1 MRKVYKLKS
10 KYARALYAAIK
21 QREGDKRQRARM
33 QEKFTV
39 AEFREILGVPKGKL
53 TTFSNLNTIAIKPA
67 VLKINA
73 LEDLGV
79 KVEGLKYG
87 GKKVLDIRMHWYKKD
102 VVGMEWIVSSSK
114 EAVLKLLVKQRNYNR
129 QVYRDKRKSILDT
142 LGNRCVCCGE
152 TEEIYLEIDH
162 VFNDGSKDKAPSLK
176 KIKENKERYQILC
189 CNCNRA
195 KHKNGGE
202 LFFPD
207 RKKTK

>member
-21 QREGDKRQRARM
+21 QREGSKRQRRRM

-53 TTFSNLNTIAIKPA
+53 TTFSNLNKIAIKPA

-102 VVGMEWIVSSSK
+102 VVGMEWIVSSS
-114 EAVLKLLVKQRNYNR
+114 
-129 QVYRDKRKSILDT
+129 YRDKRKSILDT

>member
-21 QREGDKRQRARM
+21 QREGSKRQRRRM

-102 VVGMEWIVSSSK
+102 VVGMEWIVSSS
-114 EAVLKLLVKQRNYNR
+114 
-129 QVYRDKRKSILDT
+129 YRDKRKSILDT

>member
-1 MRKVYKLKS
+1 MLKS
-10 KYARALYAAIK
+10 KYARALYAVIK
-21 QREGDKRQRARM
+21 QREGDKRQRVRM

-39 AEFREILGVPKGKL
+39 AEFRELLGVPKGKL
-53 TTFSNLNTIAIKPA
+53 TTFSNLNARAIKPA

-87 GKKVLDIRMHWYKKD
+87 RKNVRDIRMHWYKKD
-102 VVGMEWIVSSSK
+102 VVGMEWIVSPS
-114 EAVLKLLVKQRNYNR
+114 
-129 QVYRDKRKSILDT
+129 YRDRRKSMLDT

-202 LFFPD
+202 LFFLTE
-207 RKKTK
+207 RKQNE

>member
-53 TTFSNLNTIAIKPA
+53 TTFSNLNKIAIKPA

-102 VVGMEWIVSSSK
+102 VVGMEWIVSSS
-114 EAVLKLLVKQRNYNR
+114 
-129 QVYRDKRKSILDT
+129 YRDKRKSILDT

>member
-1 MRKVYKLKS
+1 MKWSILSNSNMLKS
-10 KYARALYAAIK
+10 KYARALYAVIK
-21 QREGDKRQRARM
+21 QKEGDKRQRVRM

-39 AEFREILGVPKGKL
+39 AEFRELLGVPKGKL
-53 TTFSNLNTIAIKPA
+53 TTFSNLNARAIKPA

-73 LEDLGV
+73 LKDLGV

-87 GKKVLDIRMHWYKKD
+87 RKNVRDIRMYWYKKD
-102 VVGMEWIVSSSK
+102 VVGMEWIVSPS
-114 EAVLKLLVKQRNYNR
+114 
-129 QVYRDKRKSILDT
+129 YRDRRKSMLDT

-202 LFFPD
+202 LFFLTE
-207 RKKTK
+207 RK

>member
-21 QREGDKRQRARM
+21 QREGSKRQRRRM

-53 TTFSNLNTIAIKPA
+53 TTFSNLNARAIKPA

-87 GKKVLDIRMHWYKKD
+87 RKKVRDIRMHWYKKD
-102 VVGMEWIVSSSK
+102 VVGMEWIVSSS
-114 EAVLKLLVKQRNYNR
+114 
-129 QVYRDKRKSILDT
+129 YRDKRKSMLDT

>member
-1 MRKVYKLKS
+1 MKWLILSNSNMLKS
-10 KYARALYAAIK
+10 KYARALYAVIK
-21 QREGDKRQRARM
+21 QREGDKRQSVRM

-39 AEFREILGVPKGKL
+39 AEFRELLGVPKGKL
-53 TTFSNLNTIAIKPA
+53 TTFSNLNARAIKPA

-87 GKKVLDIRMHWYKKD
+87 RKKVRDIRMHWCKKD
-102 VVGMEWIVSSSK
+102 VVGMEWIISPSY
-114 EAVLKLLVKQRNYNR
+114 RNR
-129 QVYRDKRKSILDT
+129 RKSILHT
-142 LGNRCVCCGE
+142 LGNSCVCCGE

-202 LFFPD
+202 LFFLTE
-207 RKKTK
+207 RK

>member
-53 TTFSNLNTIAIKPA
+53 TTFSNLNARAIKPA

-102 VVGMEWIVSSSK
+102 VVGMEWIVSSS
-114 EAVLKLLVKQRNYNR
+114 
-129 QVYRDKRKSILDT
+129 YRDKRKSILDT

>member
-1 MRKVYKLKS
+1 MKWSILSNSNMLKS
-10 KYARALYAAIK
+10 KYARALYAVIK
-21 QREGDKRQRARM
+21 QKEGDKRQRVRM

-39 AEFREILGVPKGKL
+39 AEFRELLGVPKGKL
-53 TTFSNLNTIAIKPA
+53 TTFSNLNARAIKPA

-73 LEDLGV
+73 LKDLGV

-87 GKKVLDIRMHWYKKD
+87 RKNVRDIRMHWYKKD
-102 VVGMEWIVSSSK
+102 VVGMEWIVSPS
-114 EAVLKLLVKQRNYNR
+114 
-129 QVYRDKRKSILDT
+129 YRDRRKSMLDT

-202 LFFPD
+202 LFFLTE
-207 RKKTK
+207 RK

>member
-1 MRKVYKLKS
+1 MLKS
-10 KYARALYAAIK
+10 KYARALYAVIK
-21 QREGDKRQRARM
+21 QREGDKRQRVRM

-39 AEFREILGVPKGKL
+39 AEFRELLGVPKGKL
-53 TTFSNLNTIAIKPA
+53 TTFSNLNARAIKPA

-73 LEDLGV
+73 LGDLGV

-87 GKKVLDIRMHWYKKD
+87 RKNVRDIRMHWCKKD
-102 VVGMEWIVSSSK
+102 VVGMEWIVSPS
-114 EAVLKLLVKQRNYNR
+114 
-129 QVYRDKRKSILDT
+129 YRDRRKSMLDT

-202 LFFPD
+202 LFFPVSWEMLQ
-207 RKKTK
+207 K

>member
-102 VVGMEWIVSSSK
+102 VVGMEWIVSSS
-114 EAVLKLLVKQRNYNR
+114 
-129 QVYRDKRKSILDT
+129 YRDKRKSILDA

>member
-1 MRKVYKLKS
+1 VKWSILSNSNMLKS
-10 KYARALYAAIK
+10 KYARALYAVIK
-21 QREGDKRQRARM
+21 QKEGDKRQRVRM

-39 AEFREILGVPKGKL
+39 AEFRELLGVPKGKL
-53 TTFSNLNTIAIKPA
+53 TTFSNLNARAIKPA

-73 LEDLGV
+73 LKDLGV

-87 GKKVLDIRMHWYKKD
+87 RKNVRDIRMYWYKKD
-102 VVGMEWIVSSSK
+102 VVGMEWIVSPS
-114 EAVLKLLVKQRNYNR
+114 
-129 QVYRDKRKSILDT
+129 YRDRRKSMLDT

-202 LFFPD
+202 LFFLTE
-207 RKKTK
+207 RK

>member
-1 MRKVYKLKS
+1 MNKISNSNMLKS
-10 KYARALYAAIK
+10 KYARALYAVIK
-21 QREGDKRQRARM
+21 QREGDKRQRVRM

-39 AEFREILGVPKGKL
+39 AEFRELLGVPKGKL
-53 TTFSNLNTIAIKPA
+53 TTFSNLNARAIKPA

-87 GKKVLDIRMHWYKKD
+87 RKNVRDIRMHWYKKD
-102 VVGMEWIVSSSK
+102 VVGMEWIVSPS
-114 EAVLKLLVKQRNYNR
+114 
-129 QVYRDKRKSILDT
+129 YRDRRKSMLDT

-202 LFFPD
+202 LFFLTE
-207 RKKTK
+207 RK

>member
-1 MRKVYKLKS
+1 MKWSILSNSNMLKS
-10 KYARALYAAIK
+10 KYARALYAVIK
-21 QREGDKRQRARM
+21 QKEGDKRQRVRM

-39 AEFREILGVPKGKL
+39 AEFRELLGVPKGKL
-53 TTFSNLNTIAIKPA
+53 TTFSNLNARAIKPA

-87 GKKVLDIRMHWYKKD
+87 RKNVRDIRMHWYKKD
-102 VVGMEWIVSSSK
+102 VVGMEWIVSPS
-114 EAVLKLLVKQRNYNR
+114 
-129 QVYRDKRKSILDT
+129 YRDRRKSMLDT

-202 LFFPD
+202 LFFLTE
-207 RKKTK
+207 RK